1 VTPAFPD
8 AFESRDIGVTLE
20 VEPIVGADSYTIDL
34 NLSPEV
40 VDFDGFIDYGSPIT
54 NVGYVSGFFNSPIL
68 GVPVPADIPVASVL
82 TNNVINQPIFSVRR
96 VRTNVTIWDG
106 QTVALG
112 GLIREDTQKVEDK
125 VPILGDV
132 PLAGRLFRSN
142 VDQKIK
148 KNLVIFVTA
157 QIIDAE
163 GRPIRRDEE
172 EEDMVDP
179 LGLPETLPGPSF
191 PAFKGSSK

>member
-1 VTPAFPD
+1 
-8 AFESRDIGVTLE
+8 
-20 VEPIVGADSYTIDL
+20 
-34 NLSPEV
+34 
-40 VDFDGFIDYGSPIT
+40 
-54 NVGYVSGFFNSPIL
+54 
-68 GVPVPADIPVASVL
+68 
-82 TNNVINQPIFSVRR
+82 
-96 VRTNVTIWDG
+96 
-106 QTVALG
+106 VALG

-172 EEDMVDP
+172 EEDIVDP
-179 LGLPETLPGPSF
+179 LGLPENLPGPSF
-191 PAFKGSSK
+191 PAFKGSGK